1 MKPICETYCY
11 DSDRREKN
19 NRRNIFAAFQT
30 NGGRCEEHS
39 VNTTDNRK
47 KNSIK
52 VHVAE
57 KYFIHLS

>member
-11 DSDRREKN
+11 DSDRREKK

-39 VNTTDNRK
+39 VNK
-47 KNSIK
+47 
-52 VHVAE
+52 
-57 KYFIHLS
+57 